1 MISRICAAAFPNRP
15 DSCVHVEQ
23 KTLTLDR
30 VGFMISIARVMTC
43 TATLFSLS
51 VFSFSGA
58 VAQEIIQPQ
67 SLESD
72 MAHEL
77 AHPSM
82 PDVSRNDVE
91 GLVCNH
97 SCPNDPESSGRV
109 RISGPVRVETL
120 TLDKFT
126 KGTVAEAGGRRLEV
140 CALNANEDDSY
151 SFQFTL
157 TCQSDD
163 IIHVPD
169 QIAAFDETGKALQ

>member
-1 MISRICAAAFPNRP
+1 MISTARLLTFTVTLLCLPVFP
-15 DSCVHVEQ
+15 
-23 KTLTLDR
+23 
-30 VGFMISIARVMTC
+30 
-43 TATLFSLS
+43 
-51 VFSFSGA
+51 FSGA
-58 VAQEIIQPQ
+58 VAQEVVEPQ

-72 MAHEL
+72 MADEL

-97 SCPNDPESSGRV
+97 SCTNDPESSGRV

-140 CALNANEDDSY
+140 RALNANEDESY
-151 SFQFTL
+151 NFQFTL
-157 TCQSDD
+157 TCQCDD
-163 IIHVPD
+163 VIQVPD

>member
-1 MISRICAAAFPNRP
+1 MIIRICAAAFPNRP

-126 KGTVAEAGGRRLEV
+126 KGTVTEAGGRRLEV